1 VYGKLSRL
9 ENEEWMERMEDEG
22 KWIFDV
28 KELRKQV
35 FEVAH
40 VPLED

>member
-9 ENEEWMERMEDEG
+9 ENEEWMEKMEDEG

-28 KELRKQV
+28 KELRKMV
-35 FEVAH
+35 F
-40 VPLED
+40 